1 MAGLVLPFLAG
12 VFWAGYILASAHVG
26 QVLPGVDGLAV
37 ALAFSARS
45 RLPFGASWRLAAFD
59 DPALLIGA
67 ASVAML
73 STVIPYG
80 LDLTAL
86 RRIPTRVF
94 GVLMSL
100 QPASAAIAGW
110 LVLDQ
115 QLGRREIVALV
126 MVSTAK
132 RRHYVGSGRGCTSD
146 HAT

>member
-1 MAGLVLPFLAG
+1 MLAFLAG
-12 VFWAGYILASAHVG
+12 VFWAGYILASSHVG

-37 ALAFSARS
+37 ALVFAAAIA
-45 RLPFGASWRLAAFD
+45 LPFGASGATAAFD

-86 RRIPTRVF
+86 RRLPTRVF

-115 QLGRREIVALV
+115 QLGRREVLALV
-126 MVSTAK
+126 MVSTASTGITLG
-132 RRHYVGSGRGCTSD
+132 RAEGSPPT
-146 HAT
+146 TPLE